1 MARDVCAEVGD
12 RIRHLRVKKNWRQI
26 DLAELAQ
33 ISENYVSDLEAG
45 KKEICIRTL
54 KAVATAFGMTVSE
67 FMNGI

>member
-1 MARDVCAEVGD
+1 M
-12 RIRHLRVKKNWRQI
+12 RVKKNWRQI

-54 KAVATAFGMTVSE
+54 TAVAAAFGMTVSE